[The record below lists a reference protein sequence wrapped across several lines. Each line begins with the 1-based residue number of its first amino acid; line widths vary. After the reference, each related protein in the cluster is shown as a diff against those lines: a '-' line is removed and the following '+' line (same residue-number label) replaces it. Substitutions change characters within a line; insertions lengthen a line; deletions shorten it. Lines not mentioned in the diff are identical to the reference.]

1 MSDERVNLLTD
12 NLAAFCR
19 AHPREEKILVAPNRI
34 VGRQITDSVTRALAP
49 GGWINLR
56 VETVGGLAQSVA
68 GAEIAAEGRSSLSR
82 AQQLAIIEKVCLDS
96 LGDGSYFAGLRSSP
110 GFHRVLSRV
119 LDELRRNGIDP
130 GSLSAANLESD
141 AKAADLRKLVQAYAD
156 ELRNGLVD
164 GAGVFR
170 LAVEKLRRHP
180 ERFGAW
186 LLVPSHPPLKAAELE
201 FLRLL
206 GADRLVTVASD
217 GPEGPLPGGV
227 VVEFFRAIGEENE
240 IREVFRR
247 AASAKIPFDQIE
259 VLYTDRAKYLPLAFE
274 LAAQYEVPATFV
286 DRIDVSHTRPGRA
299 AIGFLDWLTSDFE
312 DSVLRALFRGGSLD
326 IDKLAQTKELSPYAA
341 ARILRDARIGWKRD
355 RYRPRLEAL
364 REETRSRV
372 FDPDGEDSAEEFE
385 RRKLRR
391 LAEIEATKTATI
403 RLLGYAPV
411 DSSNEKISVADLAR
425 ACASF
430 VQQAAATASELDGV
444 ALAALPAVLGDL
456 AFLQGRPEP
465 IAAAASRVRESIAD
479 LFVGGSSVTYPRPGH
494 VHFAGFEDGGH
505 TGRPYTFLLGMDA
518 SKHPGGGLQDP
529 VLLDNERQRINSAA
543 KPRELALRADVPAE
557 RTNALRAALRRTRGR
572 VSISYSCWDLASDRE
587 QFPAPELLETYRM
600 ATGDAAAEMRALLAA
615 SGPPVGFLA
624 AETPIDAS
632 EWWLSAIHR
641 GDRRDSEREVL
652 AVYPWLAEGRSA
664 RAERESEEF
673 TTRDGFVPSGRA
685 ALDPR
690 ESREVVSASRLEK
703 MADCPF
709 AYFLRYVLG
718 IHPPEEI
725 KRDPGTWLDP
735 PALGSLLHELYR
747 EFMEERKQESAPITL
762 DRDLPRLRELAD
774 RAMDSARE
782 QTPSP
787 TPEAFERQR
796 ADILRACE
804 TFLRSEQEHGS
815 AATPLYFEAAFGL
828 PARKSDCPGAGPE
841 PIEIPAGK
849 GKTLRLRGSIDRIDR
864 AADGTFEIWDYKT
877 GSDFAFRNWLRL
889 DRGRRIQHAI
899 YASAFEALLRRG
911 GNPGRVTR
919 AGYAFPGPRGD
930 GHRDDFGYDPSEL
943 EAVLDRLC
951 DVIGGGA
958 FLHSAD
964 AKDGCRFCL
973 FESICGG
980 KAFASDLARQKLA
993 RARNPSIEPLRAL
1006 AEEPDGP

>member
-1 MSDERVNLLTD
+1 MKDERLNLLTD

-19 AHPREEKILVAPNRI
+19 DHPREEKVLVVPNRI
-34 VGRQITDSVTRALAP
+34 VGRQITDSVARALAP

-56 VETVGGLAQSVA
+56 ADSVSGLAQSVV
-68 GAEIAAEGRSSLSR
+68 GTEIAAEGRSSLSR

-119 LDELRRNGIDP
+119 LDEIRRNGIDP

-141 AKAADLRKLVQAYAD
+141 AKAADLRKLVQAYAA
-156 ELRNGLVD
+156 ELRDGLVD

-170 LAVEKLRRHP
+170 LAVEKLRRDP
-180 ERFGAW
+180 ERSEAW
-186 LLVPSHPPLKAAELE
+186 LLVPSHPPLKDADLE

-206 GADRLVTVASD
+206 GADRLVTIASD
-217 GPEGPLPGGV
+217 GPEGPLPEGMA
-227 VVEFFRAIGEENE
+227 VEFFRAIGEENE

-247 AASAKIPFDQIE
+247 AAAAKIPFDQIE
-259 VLYTDRAKYLPLAFE
+259 VLYTDRTKYLPLAFE

-312 DSVLRALFRGGSLD
+312 VSVLRALFRGGSLD
-326 IDKLAQTKELSPYAA
+326 VDKLAETKEISPHSAS
-341 ARILRDARIGWKRD
+341 RVLRDARIGWKRD
-355 RYRPRLEAL
+355 RYLPRLKTL
-364 REETRSRV
+364 LEETRSRA

-385 RRKLRR
+385 RRNARR
-391 LAEIEATKTATI
+391 LAEIQATKRATA
-403 RLLGYAPV
+403 RLLDCAPV
-411 DSSNEKISVADLAR
+411 DSSDERISVADLAR

-430 VQQAAATASELDGV
+430 VQQAAAAASELDGI
-444 ALAALPAVLGDL
+444 ALTALPAVLGDL

-465 IAAAASRVRESIAD
+465 LAAAASRVRESIAD

-494 VHFAGFEDGGH
+494 VHFAGFEEGGF
-505 TGRPYTFLLGMDA
+505 TGRPFTFLLGMDA

-529 VLLDNERQRINSAA
+529 VLLDNERKRINSAA
-543 KPRELALRADVPAE
+543 KPRELSLRADVPAE

-587 QFPAPELLETYRM
+587 QFPAPELLETYRL
-600 ATGDAAAEMRALLAA
+600 ATGDCAADVRALLAA
-615 SGPPVGFLA
+615 SGSPAGFLP
-624 AETPIDAS
+624 AEAPIDAS
-632 EWWLSAIHR
+632 EWWLSAINR
-641 GDRRDSEREVL
+641 GGRRGSERAVL
-652 AVYPWLAEGRSA
+652 SVHPWLAEGRSA
-664 RAERESEEF
+664 RNERESEEF
-673 TTRDGFVPSGRA
+673 TTHDGFVPSGRA

-703 MADCPF
+703 LADCPF

-718 IHPPEEI
+718 INPPEEI
-725 KRDPGTWLDP
+725 TRDPGTWLDP
-735 PALGSLLHELYR
+735 PRLGSLLHELYR
-747 EFMEERKQESAPITL
+747 EFMEERKHEPARITL
-762 DRDLPRLRELAD
+762 DRDLPRLRDLAD
-774 RAMDSARE
+774 RAMASARE

-815 AATPLYFEAAFGL
+815 SATPLYFEAPFGL
-828 PARKSDCPGAGPE
+828 LARENDCPGAGPE

-849 GKTLRLRGSIDRIDR
+849 GKTIRLRGSIDRIDR
-864 AADGTFEIWDYKT
+864 AADGAYEIWDYKT
-877 GSDFAFRNWLRL
+877 GSDFSFRNWRRL

-899 YASAFEALLRRG
+899 YAAVFEAMLRRG
-911 GNPGRVTR
+911 GSPGKVAR
-919 AGYAFPGPRGD
+919 AGYVFPGSRGD
-930 GHRDDFGYDPSEL
+930 GHRDDFGYDPAEL
-943 EAVLDRLC
+943 ETVVDRLC
-951 DVIGGGA
+951 DVIGGAA

-964 AKDGCRFCL
+964 AKEGCRFCL

-980 KAFASDLARQKLA
+980 KPFASDLARKKLA
-993 RARNPSIEPLRAL
+993 RAGDSSIEPLRAL
-1006 AEEPDGP
+1006 AETPDGE